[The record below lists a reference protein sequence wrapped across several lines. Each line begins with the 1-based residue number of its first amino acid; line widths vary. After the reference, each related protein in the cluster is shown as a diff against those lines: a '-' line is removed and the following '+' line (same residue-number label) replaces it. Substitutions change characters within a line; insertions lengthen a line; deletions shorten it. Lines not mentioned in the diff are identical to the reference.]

1 MKCDL
6 QYVGKTKSEFKTRM
20 NSHRAGIGKG
30 QSALARHFEGPGHT
44 SRDFSCFAIELV
56 RGGDVF
62 TLGARERLW
71 IDKMDTVMNGLNT
84 NRTHK

>member
-1 MKCDL
+1 
-6 QYVGKTKSEFKTRM
+6 M